1 MAELSNE
8 QLIAW
13 HDNLCGNCT
22 KRKENMKNARCQIWH
37 ALFIEKSQ
45 TARENAH
52 LFQEHGVCKGYD
64 PKVVR

>member
-22 KRKENMKNARCQIWH
+22 KRKENMKNARCQIWYS
-37 ALFIEKSQ
+37 LFIQKSP
-45 TARENAH
+45 TAIANAH

-64 PKVVR
+64 PKVIR